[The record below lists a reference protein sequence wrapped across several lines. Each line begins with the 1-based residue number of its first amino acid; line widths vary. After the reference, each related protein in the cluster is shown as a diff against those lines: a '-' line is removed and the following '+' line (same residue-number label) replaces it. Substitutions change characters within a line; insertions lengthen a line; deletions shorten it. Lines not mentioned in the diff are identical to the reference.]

1 MPNYTYQIYLKY
13 DGLETREYVCAE
25 DRMSAVNQFL
35 EENPYLSIDFLLQSE
50 QIEVERCA

>member
-1 MPNYTYQIYLKY
+1 MKY

-25 DRMSAVNQFL
+25 DRMSAVTQFL